1 MPLLRV
7 NADWIIDTDDDDHA
21 VSETIQDSAPVIL
34 ESAGFP
40 HGEIVKIEVLS
51 LGAVSDEEAEERG
64 WTE

>member
-1 MPLLRV
+1 M
-7 NADWIIDTDDDDHA
+7 
-21 VSETIQDSAPVIL
+21 IL